1 MYSTHHEGK
10 SFIAKTFIRILKYKI
25 HKDKTSISKNSYIDK
40 LDDIVNKYNNT
51 YHSPIKMKPADVK
64 SNTYIEFSKHI
75 NNKDHKFKIDDI
87 VRISKNKNIL
97 QKVALQIRPKMLLC
111 LKVKNTAVD
120 IYD

>member
-1 MYSTHHEGK
+1 MFSTHNEKK
-10 SFIAKTFIRILKYKI
+10 SFIAKTFIRILKNKI
-25 HKDKTSISKNSYIDK
+25 HKDKISISKNRHIDK

-51 YHSPIKMKPADVK
+51 YHSPIKMKPVDVK

-75 NNKDHKFKIDDI
+75 NNKDPKFKIDDI

-97 QKVALQIRPKMLLC
+97 QNVALQIRPKMFLC
-111 LKVKNTAVD
+111 LKVKNTAMD

>member
-1 MYSTHHEGK
+1 MK
-10 SFIAKTFIRILKYKI
+10 KNLLLLKHLLEFKKKKI
-25 HKDKTSISKNSYIDK
+25 HKDKISISKNRHIDK

-51 YHSPIKMKPADVK
+51 YHSPIKMKPVDVK

-75 NNKDHKFKIDDI
+75 NNKDPKFKIDDI

-97 QKVALQIRPKMLLC
+97 QNVALQIRPKMFLC
-111 LKVKNTAVD
+111 LKVKNTAMD